1 MGVQG
6 LSGGLGGAGEEGSW
20 KLRDVEMFGLDQGTI
35 SGHRNL
41 SPHAKGSLWP
51 WP

>member
-6 LSGGLGGAGEEGSW
+6 AEWGGVGGGAREEPW

-41 SPHAKGSLWP
+41 SPHARRGSL
-51 WP
+51 

>member
-1 MGVQG
+1 MGEA
-6 LSGGLGGAGEEGSW
+6 LEKGSW

-41 SPHAKGSLWP
+41 SPHAKRGSL
-51 WP
+51 